1 VPLGFHPHPGRTHEN
16 SPTLQRWVEGVT
28 LSKSRRDGRIP
39 VVFLSRPFGT
49 YSVSAVDPN
58 AEAEPLGYC
67 RMSLRDKGGAKQ
79 WKGHSRSNPS
89 GTRQEYLPDE
99 PSPSLQ
105 KMLPPFEV
113 LGYLSVHENGA
124 KG

>member
-1 VPLGFHPHPGRTHEN
+1 MRIAQRF
-16 SPTLQRWVEGVT
+16 SALQRWVEGVT

-58 AEAEPLGYC
+58 AKALGYC

-79 WKGHSRSNPS
+79 SKGHSRSNPS
-89 GTRQEYLPDE
+89 GIRQECLPDE